1 MILTASNYFSQ
12 EANQEYLSV
21 SQYKDFCGTLSRP
34 ACEAR
39 ALAKLKGEW
48 VEKKSVALLVGSYV
62 DSYFEGTL
70 DRFKAENP
78 EIFVTRG
85 DRKGEL
91 KSDYIKAEEIIKRI
105 ERDELFMTFMSGE
118 KQVIMTDKMFG
129 AEWKIKMDA
138 YSENLAIVDLKV
150 MASLRD
156 MKYSKDY
163 GYMNFVHQWGY
174 YIQGAVYQEVVYRN
188 TGKRLP
194 FFLAAASKEEYPD
207 IEIIQLEQ
215 NLMDEALIEVE
226 RNTPNIVALKNGEI
240 KPTRC
245 GTCDYCKHTKVLER
259 PIWSSEL
266 LGQV

>member
-1 MILTASNYFSQ
+1 MKLTQDNYYSQ
-12 EANQEYLSV
+12 SANQAFLSV
-21 SQYKDFCGTLSRP
+21 SQYKDFAGTLSRP
-34 ACEAR
+34 ACEEQ
-39 ALAKLKGEW
+39 ALAKLNGTWEQ
-48 VEKKSVALLVGSYV
+48 KKTTSLLVGSYV
-62 DSYFEGTL
+62 DSFMEGTL
-70 DRFKAENP
+70 DKFKAENP
-78 EIFVTRG
+78 EIFKK
-85 DRKGEL
+85 DGEL
-91 KSDYIKAEEIIKRI
+91 KSDYLKANEIIKRI

-118 KQVIMTDKMFG
+118 KQVIMTAEMFG

-138 YSENLAIVDLKV
+138 YAENLAIVDLKV

-156 MKYSKDY
+156 MKWTKDY

-174 YIQGAVYQEVVYRN
+174 TIQSAVYQEVVYRN

-194 FFLAAASKEEYPD
+194 FFLAAVSKEEYPD

-245 GTCDYCKHTKVLER
+245 GVCDYCKHTKVLTR

-266 LGQV
+266 VGEV